1 MSTITMKPE
10 DQIEQAGPVDEVV
23 SKMYADLKRL
33 ARGQMRGER
42 PGHTLQTS
50 ALVHEAYL
58 RLVRSGHADHMA
70 GGELL
75 AIASHLMRQVLV
87 DHARKV
93 RAAKRGGPCIRV
105 ELADFGVAQT
115 ATPEVLALHDA
126 LDELAKRDPRKA
138 KIIEMRYFG
147 GLSVEEVATAMGL
160 STKTIIRDWTFG
172 KTWLRRELGP
182 NQDHAGQ

>member
-1 MSTITMKPE
+1 MAAITMKPE
-10 DQIEQAGPVDEVV
+10 DQIEQAGPVDDVV

-42 PGHTLQTS
+42 RGHTLQTS

-58 RLVRSGHADHMA
+58 RLVRSGHADHIA

-93 RAAKRGGPCIRV
+93 RAAKRGGPSIRV
-105 ELADFGVAQT
+105 ELADCGVAPS
-115 ATPEVLALHDA
+115 ATPEVLALHEA
-126 LDELAKRDPRKA
+126 LDELAKCDPRKA
-138 KIIEMRYFG
+138 QIIEMRYFG
-147 GLSVEEVATAMGL
+147 GLE
-160 STKTIIRDWTFG
+160 R
-172 KTWLRRELGP
+172 
-182 NQDHAGQ
+182 